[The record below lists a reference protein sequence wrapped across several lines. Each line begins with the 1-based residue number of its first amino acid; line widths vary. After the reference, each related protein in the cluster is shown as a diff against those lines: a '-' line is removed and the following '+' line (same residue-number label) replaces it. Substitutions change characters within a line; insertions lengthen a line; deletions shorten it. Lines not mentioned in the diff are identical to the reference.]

1 MVEIEIGGEEN
12 IKNLFQKNEIY
23 YLKIIEKQM
32 FFLNIF
38 LYIINITYIDINNKL
53 KIKPK
58 LTMTIKQNDDLKM
71 KNRML
76 KWKQN
81 NKCWKFELEFSRC
94 VFLKNEILVVD
105 GIENVDVKKFGNGNV
120 IDGGDGVFKKNIKKI
135 Y

>member
-1 MVEIEIGGEEN
+1 MVDIGIWGEKN

-58 LTMTIKQNDDLKM
+58 PISDIPKESKHKIK
-71 KNRML
+71 
-76 KWKQN
+76 
-81 NKCWKFELEFSRC
+81 
-94 VFLKNEILVVD
+94 
-105 GIENVDVKKFGNGNV
+105 
-120 IDGGDGVFKKNIKKI
+120 
-135 Y
+135 

>member
-1 MVEIEIGGEEN
+1 
-12 IKNLFQKNEIY
+12 
-23 YLKIIEKQM
+23 M

-58 LTMTIKQNDDLKM
+58 LKHKT
-71 KNRML
+71 
-76 KWKQN
+76 KWWFENWKLN
-81 NKCWKFELEFSRC
+81 VENENKIINGENLNWNFWLC
-94 VFLKNEILVVD
+94 VFLKNGILVVD

-120 IDGGDGVFKKNIKKI
+120 IDGGDEVFKKNIKKI

>member
-1 MVEIEIGGEEN
+1 MVGIEIWGEEN

-58 LTMTIKQNDDLKM
+58 PISDIPKESKHKTK
-71 KNRML
+71 
-76 KWKQN
+76 
-81 NKCWKFELEFSRC
+81 
-94 VFLKNEILVVD
+94 
-105 GIENVDVKKFGNGNV
+105 
-120 IDGGDGVFKKNIKKI
+120 
-135 Y
+135 

>member
-1 MVEIEIGGEEN
+1 MVEIGIWGEKN

-58 LTMTIKQNDDLKM
+58 PISDIPKESKHKIK
-71 KNRML
+71 
-76 KWKQN
+76 
-81 NKCWKFELEFSRC
+81 
-94 VFLKNEILVVD
+94 
-105 GIENVDVKKFGNGNV
+105 
-120 IDGGDGVFKKNIKKI
+120 
-135 Y
+135 

>member
-1 MVEIEIGGEEN
+1 MVEIGIWGEEN

-58 LTMTIKQNDDLKM
+58 PISDIPKESKHKIK
-71 KNRML
+71 
-76 KWKQN
+76 
-81 NKCWKFELEFSRC
+81 
-94 VFLKNEILVVD
+94 
-105 GIENVDVKKFGNGNV
+105 
-120 IDGGDGVFKKNIKKI
+120 
-135 Y
+135 